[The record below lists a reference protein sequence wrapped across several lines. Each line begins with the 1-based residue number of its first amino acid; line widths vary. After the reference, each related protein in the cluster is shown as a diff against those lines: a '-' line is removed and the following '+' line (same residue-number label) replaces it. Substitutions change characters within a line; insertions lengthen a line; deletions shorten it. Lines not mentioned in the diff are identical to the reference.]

1 MIISLGGMDDDAGEP
16 TSEPEPEPEP
26 ESGADGSGET
36 PGWER
41 PIDKF
46 KRSSVGSVVAAGLL
60 GVRDALEGRPEKE
73 EVTIV
78 QDAPAQPVRGNIDL
92 VIDPDHP
99 ERSIAVIRRPA
110 APEPEVGG
118 ADGSEEQRSDE
129 SG

>member
-1 MIISLGGMDDDAGEP
+1 MDDDP
-16 TSEPEPEPEP
+16 RNPEPDP
-26 ESGADGSGET
+26 ESEAGPDEPGDE

-92 VIDPDHP
+92 VIDPEHP
-99 ERSIAVIRRPA
+99 ERSIAVIRRPP
-110 APEPEVGG
+110 APEPE
-118 ADGSEEQRSDE
+118 ADGSPGSEEQRGDE
-129 SG
+129 SR